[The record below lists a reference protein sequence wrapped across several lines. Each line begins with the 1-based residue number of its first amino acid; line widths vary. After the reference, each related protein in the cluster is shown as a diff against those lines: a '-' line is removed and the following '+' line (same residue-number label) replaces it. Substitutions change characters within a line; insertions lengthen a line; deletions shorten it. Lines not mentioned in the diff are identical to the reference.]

1 MRRTRTLLATAV
13 AALTLGGVALTPA
26 LAGYTVELS
35 SDIDCDTTTG
45 EWVVTYTY
53 RANDQIGSITGTYV
67 LSGGPSGE
75 AGELTFAPLPV
86 SEGEPATATIRLPGS
101 STGTLVGSASDD
113 VAGDE
118 VQDVLDGS
126 CAATP
131 VSTTTTST
139 TAPAVDPVPA
149 RPAYTG

>member
-13 AALTLGGVALTPA
+13 ATLTLGGLAVTPA
-26 LAGYTVELS
+26 FAGYTVELS

-53 RANDQIGSITGTYV
+53 RASNQIGPIVGSYT
-67 LSGGPSGE
+67 LLGPGSGE
-75 AGELTFAPLPV
+75 TGELTFAPVPV
-86 SEGEPATATIRLPGS
+86 SDGEPATASVRLPGS
-101 STGTLVGSASDD
+101 SEGNLTAVASDD
-113 VAGDE
+113 LISDE
-118 VQDVLDGS
+118 VEDELDGS

-149 RPAYTG
+149 RPAFTG